1 MNLKKKNW
9 LCTVFF
15 TLSCH
20 FHINNFAFILA
31 RVVINFIFSLSLSV
45 DCWDGPDGQ
54 PIIYHGHTLT
64 SKIKFTDVLR
74 AIKEHAFAVTDFPLI
89 LSIEEHC
96 DLSQQE
102 FMARQFKEV
111 LGGKG
116 GGGARGG
123 ARGGGWMDVE

>member
-1 MNLKKKNW
+1 M
-9 LCTVFF
+9 
-15 TLSCH
+15 
-20 FHINNFAFILA
+20 
-31 RVVINFIFSLSLSV
+31 

-111 LGGKG
+111 LGGEG
-116 GGGARGG
+116 GGGARET
-123 ARGGGWMDVE
+123 RGWMDVE

>member
-1 MNLKKKNW
+1 M
-9 LCTVFF
+9 
-15 TLSCH
+15 
-20 FHINNFAFILA
+20 
-31 RVVINFIFSLSLSV
+31 INFVFSLSLSLSV

-111 LGGKG
+111 LGGEG
-116 GGGARGG
+116 GGGARET
-123 ARGGGWMDVE
+123 RGWMDVE

>member
-1 MNLKKKNW
+1 MFY
-9 LCTVFF
+9 TH
-15 TLSCH
+15 TLSH
-20 FHINNFAFILA
+20 SHTHTHSHSHTLTHTHTLI
-31 RVVINFIFSLSLSV
+31 V

-74 AIKEHAFAVTDFPLI
+74 VIKEHAFAVTDFPLI

-111 LGGKG
+111 LGGECVWRVCVG
-116 GGGARGG
+116 I
-123 ARGGGWMDVE
+123 

>member
-1 MNLKKKNW
+1 M
-9 LCTVFF
+9 
-15 TLSCH
+15 
-20 FHINNFAFILA
+20 HIHTHTHTHTHAHT
-31 RVVINFIFSLSLSV
+31 RTV

-111 LGGKG
+111 LGGERKG
-116 GGGARGG
+116 
-123 ARGGGWMDVE
+123 VCV